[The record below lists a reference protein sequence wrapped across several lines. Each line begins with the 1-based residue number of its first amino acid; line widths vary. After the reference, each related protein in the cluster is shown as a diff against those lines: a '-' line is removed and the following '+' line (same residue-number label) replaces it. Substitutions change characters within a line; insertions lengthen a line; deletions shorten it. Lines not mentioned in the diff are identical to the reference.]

1 MNWHQA
7 TFPSLKRRGGCGI
20 NKKMRSNQR
29 AADGVVRPAKSSG
42 LCTFAE
48 RTTPSA
54 RTKVASRCF
63 FDRASTPPFQGW
75 EYARPT
81 IHSHLP
87 MTARSYWNQ
96 RNTRGHKTA
105 PTIDFDVLQHPL
117 KRRGM

>member
-42 LCTFAE
+42 LCTYAGL
-48 RTTPSA
+48 TTPSA

-63 FDRASTPPFQGW
+63 FDRASTPPFQGG
-75 EYARPT
+75 EYAQRRT
-81 IHSHLP
+81 VLRGSKNHAF
-87 MTARSYWNQ
+87 TAIKSV
-96 RNTRGHKTA
+96 
-105 PTIDFDVLQHPL
+105 IF
-117 KRRGM
+117 KRVGQY